1 MASVGLVRLGVG
13 CTGPLLE
20 EAMVWW
26 VYVDSVSDGGA
37 SVVVVV
43 DVAKVSSWLSSSSS
57 LMPARNGLG
66 GGGAD
71 EFHSDSRMF
80 AR

>member
-1 MASVGLVRLGVG
+1 
-13 CTGPLLE
+13 
-20 EAMVWW
+20 MVWW

-37 SVVVVV
+37 SVVVV
-43 DVAKVSSWLSSSSS
+43 DVAKVSSLFSSSSS